1 MRKTL
6 FLVLLLMAVS
16 WDVYAQDVYVQEMRP
31 SAFIATSRADEGTRG
46 CSINLEALKAA
57 AAGKLRSN
65 GYRIHHVRERDSMNV
80 WINVTALSHG
90 GLCAVFMQV
99 IFAFKHVVNSNWD
112 SIYDTEVTICRQGYL
127 VSGPANTT
135 QTRLRESVIELVEMC
150 VSEEEKNNLTR

>member
-1 MRKTL
+1 LDLSYFKQLEGEGSGMGKAC
-6 FLVLLLMAVS
+6 FLMLLLIAVS
-16 WDVYAQDVYVQEMRP
+16 REVYAQEIRP

-112 SIYDTEVTICRQGYL
+112 SIYCTPTIF
-127 VSGPANTT
+127 P
-135 QTRLRESVIELVEMC
+135 
-150 VSEEEKNNLTR
+150 